1 MAIKS
6 ILRGFELALGLR
18 VNFNKR
24 NIRAIGISETLCRE
38 ITAWIKWE
46 DLCKSKDNVCLM
58 HVLLCLG

>member
-24 NIRAIGISETLCRE
+24 NIRAIGISETLSRE

-46 DLCKSKDNVCLM
+46 DLCKSKDNVGLM